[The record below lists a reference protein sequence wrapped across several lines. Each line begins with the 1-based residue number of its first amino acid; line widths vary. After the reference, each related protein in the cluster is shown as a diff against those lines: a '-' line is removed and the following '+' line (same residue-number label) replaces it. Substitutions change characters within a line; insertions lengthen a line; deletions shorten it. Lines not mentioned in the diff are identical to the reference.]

1 MIDMA
6 SILNSKEHVNMEVK
20 AAGKGI
26 PNSIWETYSSFA
38 NTFGGTIILGI
49 EEDKTTKEFIP
60 RGIQYPQQ
68 MLSDIWNTLN
78 NRQKVNT
85 NVLLDHHVYHTGY
98 KGMTFI
104 VIEVP
109 RADRRDKP
117 VYVGQD
123 MFKGTFRRNHE
134 GDYHCSAEE
143 VKSMLRDQ
151 ADTTQDALVL
161 ENLLIG
167 DLNQES
173 VHRYRI
179 LFNNLKPDHIWSKL
193 GDEEFLLKIGAARK
207 SQNDGRIHPTLGGLI
222 FFGDFIT
229 ITDEL
234 PNYFLDYRERLSG
247 DTRWSDR
254 VSSGDGT
261 WSGNIFD
268 FYYKVIDRL
277 TADVKKPFKLDSNLL
292 RIDDTPIHKSLREC
306 LANALIHA
314 DFYGRRG
321 IVIDKEFRK
330 ITIAN
335 PGTFRISIDEAIA
348 GGISDA
354 RNGRIFNMFALIN
367 VGERSGTGICDVYHV
382 WDENG
387 LKKPSFVET
396 VDPDRVVLTLQIE
409 TDGNPDG
416 NDGNLDGNDG
426 YLTQNEMLVLQ
437 VITQNPG
444 LSAAKIGS
452 QIGISKPSV
461 ERVLRSLKDK
471 GRIRREGSTRG
482 KWIILK

>member
-1 MIDMA
+1 M
-6 SILNSKEHVNMEVK
+6 
-20 AAGKGI
+20 
-26 PNSIWETYSSFA
+26 
-38 NTFGGTIILGI
+38 
-49 EEDKTTKEFIP
+49 
-60 RGIQYPQQ
+60 
-68 MLSDIWNTLN
+68 
-78 NRQKVNT
+78 
-85 NVLLDHHVYHTGY
+85 
-98 KGMTFI
+98 
-104 VIEVP
+104 
-109 RADRRDKP
+109 
-117 VYVGQD
+117 
-123 MFKGTFRRNHE
+123 
-134 GDYHCSAEE
+134 
-143 VKSMLRDQ
+143 
-151 ADTTQDALVL
+151 
-161 ENLLIG
+161 
-167 DLNQES
+167 
-173 VHRYRI
+173 
-179 LFNNLKPDHIWSKL
+179 
-193 GDEEFLLKIGAARK
+193 
-207 SQNDGRIHPTLGGLI
+207 
-222 FFGDFIT
+222 
-229 ITDEL
+229 
-234 PNYFLDYRERLSG
+234 
-247 DTRWSDR
+247 
-254 VSSGDGT
+254 
-261 WSGNIFD
+261 
-268 FYYKVIDRL
+268 
-277 TADVKKPFKLDSNLL
+277 
-292 RIDDTPIHKSLREC
+292 
-306 LANALIHA
+306 
-314 DFYGRRG
+314 
-321 IVIDKEFRK
+321 IDKEFRK

-416 NDGNLDGNDG
+416 NDG